1 MKHLK
6 EVNET
11 YAEHAAFAL
20 KGAAEL
26 LLIALVLAVHAVC
39 PWWLTRTASTR
50 MRKLLDNMMA
60 RYSK

>member
-1 MKHLK
+1 MRHLK
-6 EVNET
+6 EVDEG
-11 YAEHAAFAL
+11 YREHAAFAL

-39 PWWLTRTASTR
+39 PWWFTRTASTR

>member
-1 MKHLK
+1 MRHLK
-6 EVNET
+6 EVNESYT
-11 YAEHAAFAL
+11 EHAGFAL

-26 LLIALVLAVHAVC
+26 LLIALVLAIHALC
-39 PWWLTRTASTR
+39 PWWFRRTASTR